1 MSLGQQT
8 SCWLFLYLVAV
19 VACASAQPESTA
31 PDVTTIIARMAQARI
46 ENRTHLRSYIVTR
59 DYQLF
64 GKERQNAKSQ
74 VIADITFVPPDLK
87 KYVIEQA
94 NGTGLGETIVRR
106 MLESETEVAKDYRS
120 TDISPDNYDFR
131 FVREE
136 ADVSGQDCYVLEL
149 LPRRKEKTLLRG
161 SIWVDAHTYL
171 LHRVEGGPAKT
182 PSWWLR
188 EVRIQ
193 LLYGDV
199 GGMWLQTASE
209 ATAEVRILGQHT
221 MVSRDVKYEVG
232 ELVAAGSAAPTSFLK
247 HTSGESLRPRA
258 IQVYRS
264 HPFVKNDD
272 WIWNGARAFS
282 LQRF

>member
-8 SCWLFLYLVAV
+8 SYLLFLYLIAV
-19 VACASAQPESTA
+19 VACASAQTASTA
-31 PDVTTIIARMAQARI
+31 LNVTTILARMAQART
-46 ENRTHLRSYIVTR
+46 ENRAHLRPYIVTR

-64 GKERQNAKSQ
+64 GKERYNAKSQ
-74 VIADITFVPPDLK
+74 VIADITFVPPDHK
-87 KYVIEQA
+87 KYVIEQT

-106 MLESETEVAKDYRS
+106 MLESETEVAKDYRA

-131 FVREE
+131 LVREE
-136 ADVSGQDCYVLEL
+136 DLSGQNCYVLEL
-149 LPRRKEKTLLRG
+149 LPRRNDKNLLRG

-171 LHRVEGGPAKT
+171 LHRVDGGPAKS
-182 PSWWLR
+182 PSWWLK

-193 LLYGDV
+193 LLYGAV

-221 MVSRDVKYEVG
+221 MVSRDVKYEVSQ
-232 ELVAAGSAAPTSFLK
+232 LVAAASAAPTSFLK
-247 HTSGESLRPRA
+247 HTSGESLRPRV
-258 IQVYRS
+258 IQVHRS
-264 HPFVKNDD
+264 NPFVKNDD
-272 WIWNGARAFS
+272 WLWNGTRAFS